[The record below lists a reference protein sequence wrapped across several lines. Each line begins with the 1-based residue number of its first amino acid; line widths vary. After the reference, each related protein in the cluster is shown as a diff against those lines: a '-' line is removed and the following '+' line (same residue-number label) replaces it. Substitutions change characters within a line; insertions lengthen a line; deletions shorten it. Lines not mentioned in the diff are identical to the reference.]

1 MKGKEKTIHRL
12 QETTLCYLIKENQV
26 LLAMKKRGFGAGRYN
41 GIGGKVKE
49 KESLEETL
57 VREASEEIGVKP
69 ISFKRVAVLDFLFPE
84 VPRDKDWNQRVN
96 VFLIKE
102 WEGEPEETEEMKP
115 GWFPIDDLP
124 FDKMWV
130 DDKIWLARVLAGET
144 LKGEFIFA
152 ADQKTILK
160 HSIKKAT

>member
-1 MKGKEKTIHRL
+1 MKGKEKTICRL

-26 LLAMKKRGFGAGRYN
+26 LLAMKKRGFGVGRYN

-57 VREASEEIGVKP
+57 VRETSEEIGVKP

-84 VPRDKDWNQRVN
+84 VPGDKDWNQRVN

-102 WEGEPEETEEMKP
+102 WEGVEYERY
-115 GWFPIDDLP
+115 LP
-124 FDKMWV
+124 TTSPLESRSQRRW
-130 DDKIWLARVLAGET
+130 IALSSR
-144 LKGEFIFA
+144 
-152 ADQKTILK
+152 
-160 HSIKKAT
+160 

>member
-1 MKGKEKTIHRL
+1 
-12 QETTLCYLIKENQV
+12 
-26 LLAMKKRGFGAGRYN
+26 
-41 GIGGKVKE
+41 
-49 KESLEETL
+49 